1 MLKYVNTDIVFQEVP
16 GETTL
21 AINLSQCP
29 CRCPGCHSAYLWGNV
44 GEALTPAALD
54 QLIATEGRTAITC
67 VGFMGG
73 DNDPAAIDALAAHVR
88 RHHPRLKV
96 AWYTGRTLISSR
108 IHRAHF
114 DYIKVGPYLRHLGPL
129 TSPTTNQRMYQRQPD
144 GTFRD
149 ITSRFRKA
157 QP

>member
-44 GEALTPAALD
+44 GDELTPAALD
-54 QLIATEGRTAITC
+54 ELLATEGGTAITC

-73 DNDPAAIDALAAHVR
+73 DNDPAAVDSLAAHVR
-88 RHHPRLKV
+88 TRHPRLKV

-108 IHRAHF
+108 IRREHF

-129 TSPTTNQRMYQRQPD
+129 SSPTTNQRMYQRQKD

-149 ITSRFRKA
+149 ITARFRKA
-157 QP
+157 